1 MKALSLGFFRLLARL
16 NKALLPK
23 YYKRDL
29 RRLKTRDKII
39 VAYKV
44 WVVKK
49 ILP

>member
-1 MKALSLGFFRLLARL
+1 MKLLSHSFFKWLARL
-16 NKALLPK
+16 NKALLPS

-39 VAYKV
+39 IAYKV